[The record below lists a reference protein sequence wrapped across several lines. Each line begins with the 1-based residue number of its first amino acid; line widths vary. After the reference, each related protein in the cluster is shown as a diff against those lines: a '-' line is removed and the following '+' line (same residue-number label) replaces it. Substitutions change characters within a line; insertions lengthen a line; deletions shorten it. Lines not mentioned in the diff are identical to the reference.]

1 MPSHACQRCG
11 KEFARK
17 TGVTAHMKR
26 KNPCKPPTALV
37 QKQVNEVL
45 VKVAP
50 HLEVPVAEFRDVS
63 KKFHETLSKDQRQEE
78 GIFFT
83 PKKVR
88 EVLFEALNA
97 LKIKPQ
103 TILEP
108 SFGSGEFLLD
118 ARRLY
123 PDATVTGVEKNKTL
137 FDSLKQS
144 NLFCADFMKWK
155 GEPVDLIIGNPP
167 YFVIKEKNPLCM
179 TGRPN
184 IFVAFLYKCLTE
196 HLKEDGFLAFILPTS
211 LMNCSYYQPMR
222 KYIAEHTTVHAATLL
237 TKAGFYDTTQETML
251 LILQKKKTND
261 NFILTTPNGNL
272 YITPKYNELRALLKE
287 TTNLEALGL
296 AVKTGSVVWNQVKDQ
311 LVNDGIVLIYANNI
325 HEGQLHIGRVDG
337 ETKKQYIKDNFV
349 KKHYEDKEDL
359 CVAPLSGPAIL
370 VNRGYGNSGSNYA
383 FNFVKIDMEKY
394 YVENHVNVIYAKSEN
409 AEKMLDRVVKSFQ
422 DTRTAQ
428 FIEWFVGNG
437 ALSAK
442 ELEQVLP
449 IF

>member
-1 MPSHACQRCG
+1 MSPHICERCG

-17 TGVTAHMKR
+17 TGITAHMKR
-26 KNPCKPPTALV
+26 KNPCKPPTTLV

-50 HLEVPVAEFRDVS
+50 HLEVPIAEFRDVS
-63 KKFHETLSKDQRQEE
+63 TKFHETLTKDQRQQE

-88 EVLFEALNA
+88 EVLFEE
-97 LKIKPQ
+97 LKKLHVKPES
-103 TILEP
+103 ILEP

-137 FDSLKQS
+137 FDSLKQP
-144 NLFCADFMKWK
+144 NLFCEDFMTWK
-155 GEPVDLIIGNPP
+155 GEPVDLIVGNPP

-184 IFVAFLYKCLTE
+184 IFVGFLYKCLTE
-196 HLKEDGFLAFILPTS
+196 HLKEGGFLAFILPTS

-222 KYIAEHTTVHAATLL
+222 KYIAENTTVHAATLL

-251 LILQKKKTND
+251 LILENKKTNN
-261 NFILTTPNGNL
+261 NFILNTPNGNL
-272 YITPKYNELRALLKE
+272 YLTPKYNELHTLLKG
-287 TTNLEALGL
+287 TTTLEALGL

-311 LVNDGIVLIYANNI
+311 LVDDGIVLIYANNI
-325 HEGQLHIGRVDG
+325 HNGKLDIGRVDG
-337 ETKKQYIKDNFV
+337 ETKKQYIKENFV

-359 CVAPLSGPAIL
+359 CVAPLRLYP
-370 VNRGYGNSGSNYA
+370 Y
-383 FNFVKIDMEKY
+383 K
-394 YVENHVNVIYAKSEN
+394 
-409 AEKMLDRVVKSFQ
+409 
-422 DTRTAQ
+422 
-428 FIEWFVGNG
+428 
-437 ALSAK
+437 K
-442 ELEQVLP
+442 ESL
-449 IF
+449 

>member
-1 MPSHACQRCG
+1 MPSHTCERCG

-17 TGVTAHMKR
+17 TSINTHMKR
-26 KNPCKPPTALV
+26 KNPCKAPTTLL

-50 HLEVPVAEFRDVS
+50 HLEVPVTEFRDVS
-63 KKFHETLSKDQRQEE
+63 KKFHETLSKDQRQQE

-88 EVLFEALNA
+88 ELLFDAINNLN
-97 LKIKPQ
+97 IKPQ

-123 PDATVTGVEKNKTL
+123 PDAIVTGVEKNKAL
-137 FDSLKQS
+137 FDSLKQP
-144 NLFCADFMKWK
+144 NLYCEDFMSWK

-167 YFVIKEKNPLCM
+167 YFVIKEKNSKCM

-196 HLKEDGFLAFILPTS
+196 HLKKDGFLAFILPTS

-222 KYIAEHTTVHAATLL
+222 KYIADNTTVHAATLL
-237 TKAGFYDTTQETML
+237 TKAGFHDTTQETML
-251 LILQKKKTND
+251 LVLQNKKTND

-272 YITPKYNELRALLKE
+272 YVTPKYAELRTLLKG
-287 TTNLEALGL
+287 TTNLENLGL

-311 LVNDGIVLIYANNI
+311 LVDDGVVLIYANNI
-325 HEGQLHIGRVDG
+325 HNGQLDIGRVDG
-337 ETKKQYIKDNFV
+337 ETKKQYIKENFV
-349 KKHYEDKEDL
+349 KKQYDDKDDL
-359 CVAPLSGPAIL
+359 CVAPSSGPVIL

-394 YVENHVNVIYAKSEN
+394 YVEKHVNVIYAKN
-409 AEKMLDRVVKSFQ
+409 KVAEKMLDSVVKSFQ
-422 DTRTAQ
+422 DPRTAQ

>member
-222 KYIAEHTTVHAATLL
+222 
-237 TKAGFYDTTQETML
+237 
-251 LILQKKKTND
+251 
-261 NFILTTPNGNL
+261 
-272 YITPKYNELRALLKE
+272 
-287 TTNLEALGL
+287 
-296 AVKTGSVVWNQVKDQ
+296 
-311 LVNDGIVLIYANNI
+311 
-325 HEGQLHIGRVDG
+325 
-337 ETKKQYIKDNFV
+337 
-349 KKHYEDKEDL
+349 
-359 CVAPLSGPAIL
+359 
-370 VNRGYGNSGSNYA
+370 
-383 FNFVKIDMEKY
+383 
-394 YVENHVNVIYAKSEN
+394 
-409 AEKMLDRVVKSFQ
+409 
-422 DTRTAQ
+422 
-428 FIEWFVGNG
+428 
-437 ALSAK
+437 
-442 ELEQVLP
+442 
-449 IF
+449 